1 MTILPYSGVC
11 LSATQSF
18 SLFSS
23 VCTRKAEGSIRSGRV
38 LRPRRRPKGSRWCG
52 RLHAAAIRS
61 AASGEEVARR
71 QCRCRRNGHGN
82 GAPGRARWRAVA
94 QAVGSRGVAP
104 ARQAAADLD
113 MMAASIGAAR
123 WRAPE
128 RRSAGGIHGHRY
140 RRVGELSFAPDSWT
154 STRMACSRGSASH
167 QRGEVSWP
175 GRSRRVWPRAS

>member
-11 LSATQSF
+11 LSATQTF

-38 LRPRRRPKGSRWCG
+38 LRPRHRPKGSRWCG
-52 RLHAAAIRS
+52 RLRRRLHAVAIRS
-61 AASGEEVARR
+61 AASGEEVTRR

-94 QAVGSRGVAP
+94 EAIRSRGVAP
-104 ARQAAADLD
+104 ARQAAADLG

-128 RRSAGGIHGHRY
+128 RRSAGGIHSHRY
-140 RRVGELSFAPDSWT
+140 RCVGELSSAPDSWT
-154 STRMACSRGSASH
+154 STRMACSRGNASH
-167 QRGEVSWP
+167 QRGEASWP
-175 GRSRRVWPRAS
+175 SRS